1 MTYAP
6 LNYKLPRTD
15 PYDRYYL
22 VYSRRKVRK
31 LYLPGFREVLEPRLK
46 KAKLLES
53 VQHRKLSSFLVER
66 AKQRDDNAD
75 RASVVYFYRKKPKWI
90 TTADARDHFGGIAK

>member
-6 LNYKLPRTD
+6 LTYKLPRTD

-46 KAKLLES
+46 KAMLVS
-53 VQHRKLSSFLVER
+53 TQHRKLSSFLVER

-90 TTADARDHFGGIAK
+90 TTADAKDHFVRIAR

>member
-6 LNYKLPRTD
+6 LTYKLPRTD

-31 LYLPGFREVLEPRLK
+31 LYLPGFREVMEPRMKL
-46 KAKLLES
+46 AKLERT
-53 VQHRKLSSFLVER
+53 QHRKLSAFLVER
-66 AKQRDDNAD
+66 ARQRGDNAD

-90 TTADARDHFGGIAK
+90 TTADAKEHFKAITK